1 MRGMGLLGSLLTVLV
16 ATGVIDHA
24 SGQNL
29 PVRFISTCPPLIFFS
44 RCGVFRLHPV
54 LRQAGALL
62 APVLQPKRGGPAMA
76 AAHADLY
83 NMVSQLRLAVAATG
97 NGVPAAY
104 KQLP

>member
-1 MRGMGLLGSLLTVLV
+1 MGLLGSLLTVLV

-62 APVLQPKRGGPAMA
+62 APVLQPKRGGPR
-76 AAHADLY
+76 HGRGTRRPL
-83 NMVSQLRLAVAATG
+83 QHGLATEIG
-97 NGVPAAY
+97 GGCY
-104 KQLP
+104 RKRGTCCI